1 MIGVFDSG
9 AGGVTAVREL
19 RHLLPT
25 ADIVFFPDRENAPYG
40 TRSQKE
46 LLPLVSRDIELLLS
60 HGAELVLMA
69 CCTASTVYP
78 MLEDELKR
86 VAIPIIE
93 PTARAAAEATS
104 GGRVAVIATEAT
116 VRSGAFGRAL
126 SLHGIRETLE
136 IAARELVAAVERG
149 ERDGRLSET
158 GEALLDRYLKKV
170 ISYGADTLILG
181 CTHFPHLEGEIRK
194 RLPRV
199 KIISSS
205 REGAKETLKSL
216 RSHGSGRTVYIG
228 QRKTVEKE
236 RKRIWENTEEAGS
249 TTPLPRSLR

>member
-9 AGGVTAVREL
+9 AGGVTAVKEL
-19 RHLLPT
+19 RRLLPT
-25 ADIVFFPDRENAPYG
+25 ADIAFFPDRENAPYG
-40 TRSQKE
+40 TRSQRE
-46 LLPLVSRDIELLLS
+46 LLPLVRRELEILLS

-78 MLEDELKR
+78 MLENRLRR

-116 VRSGAFGRAL
+116 VHSHAFKDAL
-126 SLHGIRETLE
+126 SARGIRDVLE
-136 IAARELVAAVERG
+136 IAARDLVAAVERG
-149 ERDGRLSET
+149 ERDGSLSDT
-158 GEALLDRYLKKV
+158 GKALLNRYLKEV

-181 CTHFPHLEGEIRK
+181 CTHFPHLEGEIGK

-216 RSHGSGRTVYIG
+216 RSQGRGRTVYIG